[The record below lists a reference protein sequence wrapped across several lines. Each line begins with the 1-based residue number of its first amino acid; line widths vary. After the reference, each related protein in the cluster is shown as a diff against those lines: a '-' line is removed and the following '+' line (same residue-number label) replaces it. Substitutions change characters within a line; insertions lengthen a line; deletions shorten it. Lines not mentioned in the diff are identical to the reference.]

1 MKKIFYLFNAL
12 LLLLML
18 SCTNEFD
25 NLAPNN
31 STTNESKQVSLEEA
45 NAFVNKIIP
54 SLDKVSGNA
63 TRSVKTELQYDVLPI
78 KSASDK
84 VVMYA
89 INFRNNNGYIL
100 LSANKEDKSILAMND
115 KGNIDSA
122 SLMGTSA
129 FSQWIKEKS
138 EEIETS
144 LNTPQDKSDYRYG
157 LWNYITNQ
165 QDTIVEIEFVSTDE
179 IPATRSHE
187 NSYKLAWVDPV
198 TGLYCN
204 WGQQSPYNYHAP
216 SGALAGCP
224 AVAVGMLC
232 FNYYYP
238 EGNWTYWKMPYKLTN
253 SGDNDI
259 ARLFRYVADQIPNYQ
274 WGTNGS
280 GAMPADI
287 LTGIKKLGYK
297 NATMQNYDF
306 RTVYDNLYN
315 ERPVLI
321 GGYSSYGGGHIWYCD
336 GYKEITYKVTRKFAG
351 IKIKTWY
358 EYDDMLYMNWGWN
371 GDSDGWYN
379 EVDFGGLYNVQRQIY
394 VNLYPPTN

>member
-1 MKKIFYLFNAL
+1 MKKIICLFNAL
-12 LLLLML
+12 LVLIML
-18 SCTNEFD
+18 SCTNELD
-25 NLAPNN
+25 NVTLN
-31 STTNESKQVSLEEA
+31 SSPAYDSKQVSLEEA

-54 SLDKVSGNA
+54 SLDKVSNNA
-63 TRSVKTELQYDVLPI
+63 TRSITDKLQYDVLPI
-78 KSASDK
+78 KSASDI

-115 KGNIDSA
+115 KGNINSA
-122 SLMGTSA
+122 SLKGNSA

-138 EEIETS
+138 EEIEIS
-144 LNTPQDKSDYRYG
+144 LNTPQDKTDYRYD

-165 QDTIVEIEFVSTDE
+165 QDTIVEVEFVSKNE
-179 IPATRSHE
+179 IPTTRSHE
-187 NSYKLAWVDPV
+187 NSYNLAWVDPV

-232 FNYYYP
+232 YNYYYP
-238 EGNWTYWKMPYKLTN
+238 EGDWTYWKMPYKLTN
-253 SGDNDI
+253 PGDNDI
-259 ARLFRYVADQIPNYQ
+259 ARLFKYVADQIPNYQ

-280 GAMPADI
+280 GAMPTDI

-321 GGYSSYGGGHIWYCD
+321 GGYSSNGGGHIWYCD

-394 VNLYPPTN
+394 INLYPPTN